1 MEDVETTSVAGSR
14 SESPRT
20 DEDDAFSLQS
30 VDLPFSAGGSPS
42 SLSSSSSLPSRSKC
56 RKRKRNADSTVDD
69 QDRGWKRSYKSGYH
83 RLLNQTIKDLAL
95 DPLWSGR
102 SDLRSGQVGIS
113 RWSPLEKDYL
123 FRGLVRYGRENS
135 PAIAT
140 LIGTKSE
147 LEVYVYLQLLQETS
161 SKLHTYGDRQSLMGP
176 ADVPAAIEVS
186 AECCAVLEQTAD
198 SLASMQQRSE
208 EHQERKTHA
217 ALWRLDQN
225 AAKWVNGR
233 LSKGEEGLI
242 EVRERLPAATMLD
255 LGHFLELSEK
265 LFMNS
270 VEPSSNFRTFV
281 SRSEKPSILHS
292 AFSDLYTVMLSITK
306 RIVQSAL
313 FFAMSRLRTKHS
325 LSYSHKRAVK
335 TVDVLTAVKV
345 LGMEENAKEIWVKLP
360 RRCKLSIHD
369 HTSRTGYEGT
379 LSYQEV
385 EHILGR
391 PATTEANLAGESQ
404 SELASSEPLEA
415 SLSDTNISLATS
427 SSQNKTASPGLVP
440 SHSNATS
447 DSSPAARDSDQETD
461 EYLEAVDQEANRGE
475 ELRLWKM
482 LKKEPPPDLRN
493 RDSWLNPE
501 NLEPSR
507 QYKHDLDD
515 WRRWTHF
522 QPEWETYGL
531 NFQNGV
537 PVDNPVQR
545 QSRSAVLLRASGNKH
560 CVGPYQDGRSSR
572 SSIPRDATESDGT

>member
-1 MEDVETTSVAGSR
+1 MEDVETTSVAGSP

-20 DEDDAFSLQS
+20 DDSGAFSLQS
-30 VDLPFSAGGSPS
+30 VGFSFSAGGSPSPS

-56 RKRKRNADSTVDD
+56 RKRKRNADSTIDD
-69 QDRGWKRSYKSGYH
+69 QNRGWKRSYNSGYH
-83 RLLNQTIKDLAL
+83 RLFNQTIKDLAL
-95 DPLWSGR
+95 DPLWSSR

-113 RWSPLEKDYL
+113 RWSPLEKEYL

-147 LEVYVYLQLLQETS
+147 LEVHVYLQLLQETS
-161 SKLHTYGDRQSLMGP
+161 SKLRTYGDRQSLTTP

-225 AAKWVNGR
+225 AAKWVHGR
-233 LSKGEEGLI
+233 LFKGQEGI
-242 EVRERLPAATMLD
+242 SEVRERLPAAEILD

-270 VEPSSNFRTFV
+270 VEPSCNFRTFV
-281 SRSEKPSILHS
+281 SRCKKPSILHS
-292 AFSDLYTVMLSITK
+292 AFSDLYTLMLSITK

-313 FFAMSRLRTKHS
+313 FFAISRLRTKHS

-335 TVDVLTAVKV
+335 TVDVLTALKI
-345 LGMEENAKEIWVKLP
+345 LGMEENAKELWVKLP
-360 RRCKLSIHD
+360 RRCKLRIHD

-385 EHILGR
+385 EHILR
-391 PATTEANLAGESQ
+391 LPATTEANLAGESQ
-404 SELASSEPLEA
+404 TELASSGPLEA
-415 SLSDTNISLATS
+415 SLSDANIVLATS
-427 SSQNKTASPGLVP
+427 SSQNRTSSPDLVP

-461 EYLEAVDQEANRGE
+461 EYLEGVDQEANRSE

-482 LKKEPPPDLRN
+482 LKKEPPPDLRS
-493 RDSWLNPE
+493 RDSFLNPE
-501 NLEPSR
+501 NLTKPSR
-507 QYKHDLDD
+507 QYNKHDLDD

-531 NFQNGV
+531 DLQNGV
-537 PVDNPVQR
+537 P
-545 QSRSAVLLRASGNKH
+545 G
-560 CVGPYQDGRSSR
+560 
-572 SSIPRDATESDGT
+572 